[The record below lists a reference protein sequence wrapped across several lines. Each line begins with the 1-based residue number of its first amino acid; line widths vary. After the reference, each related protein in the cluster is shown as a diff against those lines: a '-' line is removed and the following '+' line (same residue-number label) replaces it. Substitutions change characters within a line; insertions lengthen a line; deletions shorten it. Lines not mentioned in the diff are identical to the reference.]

1 MEQNSEAR
9 NGLTHIYQVA
19 FKDIF
24 QCDLMKKNIVILK
37 SSEENLDISWEKNE
51 PQLLLYTIQED

>member
-1 MEQNSEAR
+1 
-9 NGLTHIYQVA
+9 
-19 FKDIF
+19 
-24 QCDLMKKNIVILK
+24 MKKNIVILK